1 MVGPGMDHLALEGV
15 TPLNPLSPQHLS
27 REKIQIQMRIIAQ
40 VQHLHW
46 DILHFFILDRSPLM
60 AVVISVEKMYFLG
73 GEVEANANM
82 QLIEVNG
89 HYDVFF

>member
-1 MVGPGMDHLALEGV
+1 
-15 TPLNPLSPQHLS
+15 
-27 REKIQIQMRIIAQ
+27 
-40 VQHLHW
+40 
-46 DILHFFILDRSPLM
+46 M